1 MQNQKLLE
9 DFDREENKKLVLM
22 LPNTSGGDDYDS
34 EEENKNVQEKI
45 PVKEIHANEKQPSP
59 KNPPVKNEIK
69 SKKKPDP
76 IYESLAIKK

>member
-1 MQNQKLLE
+1 
-9 DFDREENKKLVLM
+9 
-22 LPNTSGGDDYDS
+22 
-34 EEENKNVQEKI
+34 VQEKI

-69 SKKKPDP
+69 SKKKPDS